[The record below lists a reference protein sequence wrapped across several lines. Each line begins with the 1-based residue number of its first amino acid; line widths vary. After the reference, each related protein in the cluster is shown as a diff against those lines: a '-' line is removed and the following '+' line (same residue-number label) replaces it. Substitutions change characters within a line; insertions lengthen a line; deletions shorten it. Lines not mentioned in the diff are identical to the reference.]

1 MKYTVALSQADIQ
14 SIINGREVN
23 VVLPNG
29 QKLVIRQSY
38 VLDAT
43 APLLNDEYN
52 VQSKTAERN
61 RDIVRDMLKDSY
73 QGGARMK
80 KEETE
85 SMKLLTEIANLI
97 STRYGVTAEESA
109 QQIQTMI
116 KTNSISFE
124 TLDELNR

>member
-23 VVLPNG
+23 TILPNG

-61 RDIVRDMLKDSY
+61 RDIARDYLRDMLKDSY
-73 QGGARMK
+73 QGGQA
-80 KEETE
+80 
-85 SMKLLTEIANLI
+85 
-97 STRYGVTAEESA
+97 
-109 QQIQTMI
+109 
-116 KTNSISFE
+116 
-124 TLDELNR
+124 

>member
-23 VVLPNG
+23 AVLPNG

-43 APLLNDEYN
+43 VPLLNDEYN

-61 RDIVRDMLKDSY
+61 RDIARDYYRDMLKDSY
-73 QGGARMK
+73 QGGA
-80 KEETE
+80 
-85 SMKLLTEIANLI
+85 
-97 STRYGVTAEESA
+97 
-109 QQIQTMI
+109 Q
-116 KTNSISFE
+116 
-124 TLDELNR
+124 

>member
-23 VVLPNG
+23 TVLPNG

-61 RDIVRDMLKDSY
+61 RDIARDYLRDMLKDSY
-73 QGGARMK
+73 QGGAW
-80 KEETE
+80 
-85 SMKLLTEIANLI
+85 
-97 STRYGVTAEESA
+97 
-109 QQIQTMI
+109 
-116 KTNSISFE
+116 
-124 TLDELNR
+124 

>member
-61 RDIVRDMLKDSY
+61 RDIARDYYRDMLKDIY
-73 QGGARMK
+73 QGGAR
-80 KEETE
+80 
-85 SMKLLTEIANLI
+85 
-97 STRYGVTAEESA
+97 
-109 QQIQTMI
+109 
-116 KTNSISFE
+116 
-124 TLDELNR
+124 